1 MTTFTTR
8 DTRDTRDTR
17 WLAPLRGLV
26 VALAC
31 ATLAWAGAGGAASG
45 TSAQAGVG
53 TGNTGNSGNTA
64 AGGGD
69 ETIGTLPL
77 ASGVRLEVVRHARF
91 DGPALALEGRYAD
104 IATALRQLRGSS
116 RARLQILDGERVRVT
131 FVGDVRIGLDRFVF
145 QRAGIAVGVAAP
157 GGGFSALPE
166 VESLRGSVEGVR
178 FRREAYADTI
188 VFERRR

>member
-1 MTTFTTR
+1 MTTFT
-8 DTRDTRDTR
+8 TRDTRDTR

-77 ASGVRLEVVRHARF
+77 TSGVRLEVVRHARF
-91 DGPALALEGRYAD
+91 DGPALALEGRYSD

-145 QRAGIAVGVAAP
+145 QRAGLVVGVAAP

-166 VESLRGSVEGVR
+166 VESLRGSIEGVR